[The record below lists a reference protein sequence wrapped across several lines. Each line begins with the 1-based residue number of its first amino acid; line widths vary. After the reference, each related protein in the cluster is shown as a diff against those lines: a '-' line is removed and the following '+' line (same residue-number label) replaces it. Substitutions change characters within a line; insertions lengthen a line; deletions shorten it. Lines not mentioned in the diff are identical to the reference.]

1 MGYIIAPK
9 LIYWINTFH
18 NIQTALLVIAIFGGI
33 VLGIVTVALAIEGE
47 DGLLNDYSK
56 MKKKCIVGWIAESA
70 IILALVFLPSR
81 KTIIEMMVARIAT
94 RENIDL
100 TVDGLKS
107 VVDYIAET
115 ISNMK

>member
-1 MGYIIAPK
+1 MEYIIAPK

-18 NIQTALLVIAIFGGI
+18 NIQTALLVIAIFGGAFSLTMTCI
-33 VLGIVTVALAIEGE
+33 LFAEGE
-47 DGLLNDYSK
+47 DLMHDYPK
-56 MKKKCIVGWIAESA
+56 WKKRVIAGWIAESA
-70 IILALVFLPSR
+70 IVIALVFLPSR

-94 RENIDL
+94 RENIEL